1 LVVTPAGAPAARAA
15 RIVPALSKAL
25 YQSVWLR
32 HDKHKMLE
40 NADDGSQQQ
49 EDDSQAEMDFEF

>member
-15 RIVPALSKAL
+15 RIGPALSKAL

-32 HDKHKMLE
+32 HDKHKTLE
-40 NADDGSQQQ
+40 NSADDGSQQQ
-49 EDDSQAEMDFEF
+49 EEDSQVEMDEL